1 MSVKWKMEGI
11 DINFDTNIGKWLSK
25 LGDTVTSLA
34 DTQSIRDVRFLLPP
48 CNFKQLLISSN
59 RQTMNKTLRYND

>member
-1 MSVKWKMEGI
+1 MKWKMEGI

-34 DTQSIRDVRFLLPP
+34 DTQNIREVKCL
-48 CNFKQLLISSN
+48 
-59 RQTMNKTLRYND
+59 